1 MRLLGKIVIA
11 VIEPHKRTVTTL
23 AELISKM
30 KVEEPPDLEN
40 LINKKEGNEGE
51 ARFMKKRIEDEMKTY
66 GNNAEQWER
75 EHEAFKRAIMNVC
88 EKASIQMTLTGKAAY
103 IERKKGRWDNSHRYT

>member
-1 MRLLGKIVIA
+1 MEKRVIA
-11 VIEPHKRTVTTL
+11 VIGPHQRTTTTL
-23 AELISKM
+23 ADLFGK
-30 KVEEPPDLEN
+30 KEEIEEAVDLGN

-51 ARFMKKRIEDEMKTY
+51 VCFMKKRIEDETKTY

-75 EHEAFKRAIMNVC
+75 EHESFKRVIMNVC
-88 EKASIQMTLTGKAAY
+88 EKASIHMTLTGKAAY